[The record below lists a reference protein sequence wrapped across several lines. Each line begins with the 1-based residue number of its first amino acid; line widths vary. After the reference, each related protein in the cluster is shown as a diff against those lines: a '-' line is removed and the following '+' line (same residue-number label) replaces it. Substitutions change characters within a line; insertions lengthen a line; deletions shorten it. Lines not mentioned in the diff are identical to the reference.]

1 MKVRTWSA
9 MLLLGLCSCRMCQD
23 PWDYSGPV
31 QGAPA
36 IPYAATT
43 TRSGSAL
50 NGGPGLASSP
60 TAAPNMPQPPT
71 TPTPPAETDS
81 SEPMTMK
88 PNTSTLRR

>member
-9 MLLLGLCSCRMCQD
+9 IVLTSLCGCRMCQD

-60 TAAPNMPQPPT
+60 TAAPNMPAPPA
-71 TPTPPAETDS
+71 TPKAPAET
-81 SEPMTMK
+81 EPDGPLTMK